1 MDVWIFLLVMDV
13 LSGMI
18 QSLQYVT
25 DPRGRQQAIMM
36 SLKDWKSL
44 EKKLRAAEQKEKMY
58 LSLKEALDEVKK
70 IRSGSLK
77 PKSIEKL
84 LGEI

>member
-1 MDVWIFLLVMDV
+1 
-13 LSGMI
+13 MI
-18 QSLQYVT
+18 PSLQYIT
-25 DPRGRQQAIMM
+25 DPHGRQQAIMM
-36 SLKDWKSL
+36 SMKDWKSL

-58 LSLKEALDEVKK
+58 LSLKESLDQVKK

-84 LGEI
+84 LAEI